1 MPRLPLEPGVRI
13 WQCLRGPILN
23 VSFGI
28 KLIMFQQ
35 FPLLSVVISRVLNT
49 PERESPHQHLL
60 WVLWS
65 PLSVRCSP
73 CSCEEQQEM
82 GLGGVK
88 ARLFSFPL
96 TVTEGQGRQLRLS
109 APLRASGLVF

>member
-1 MPRLPLEPGVRI
+1 
-13 WQCLRGPILN
+13 
-23 VSFGI
+23 
-28 KLIMFQQ
+28 
-35 FPLLSVVISRVLNT
+35 
-49 PERESPHQHLL
+49 
-60 WVLWS
+60 
-65 PLSVRCSP
+65 
-73 CSCEEQQEM
+73 M